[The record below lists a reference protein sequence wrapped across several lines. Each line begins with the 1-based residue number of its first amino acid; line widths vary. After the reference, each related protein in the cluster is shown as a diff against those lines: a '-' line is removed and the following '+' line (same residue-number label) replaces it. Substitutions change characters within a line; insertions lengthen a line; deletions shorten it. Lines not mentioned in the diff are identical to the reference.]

1 MTTNGTAR
9 IYRPAAMS
17 VTCGEFDRNPD
28 WETEICAP
36 YLLRCNERATY
47 QIVIRTDV
55 STEVKKC
62 CGYHAAQIRH
72 QAHRGRFEIVSDEPI
87 EERITA

>member
-17 VTCGEFDRNPD
+17 VTCGEFDRNPEYGNEPD
-28 WETEICAP
+28 AP
-36 YLLRCNERATY
+36 LLLHCNERAAY
-47 QIVIRTDV
+47 RIVIRTDV

-62 CGYHAAQIRH
+62 CGYHAARIRH

-87 EERITA
+87 EERITV